1 MTIMPIFYSCAVALG
16 PEEKPPSGE
25 ILSQAMKQVKIRA
38 AWCPPSVIE
47 QLVALPGGFEQ
58 AAGLDWMMYTG
69 GPLAPAVG
77 DRLSRVTD
85 LCQLYGS
92 TETGPH
98 TALVPLPEN
107 WNYFEW
113 HPLLENEMDPMGDGT
128 FEMVVHKDLSLD
140 WIRHLSQAYPDLET
154 WRTNDLFVQA
164 PHNPKLWRF
173 VGRRDDVIV
182 LSNGEKFNPVNME
195 GVITG
200 HPLVKGAVIVGTARF
215 QASLIVEP
223 VTGLTD
229 MSTSYLI
236 DEIWPTVEEANSVG
250 PAHGR
255 IFRSKVIVGVPE
267 KPFLRAGKGT
277 IIRGRT
283 TQLYASEVDKL
294 YDEENKE
301 AAGRAPT
308 LASRDTVK
316 CVADFVRVCVGQLMA
331 TAKFTDEDDLFVLG
345 MDSLQTLELLKMMQ
359 RGLKASLSTGGAEV
373 RLSVATLYANP
384 TVGQLSRYLHR
395 AANGLADAV
404 DSGDASRSSLMASI
418 VEKYTSDLVKNTTR
432 RGEMLCVA
440 LTGSTGSLGTHL
452 LEKMLCDKSITKVYC
467 LNRSANALQRHHQNF
482 DVRGKKYDLDGDSV
496 EFLTVKFGEPQLGL
510 PNDKYRELTDS
521 VDVVIHNAWKVDFNH
536 QLASFEKEHIK
547 GVRDLIDLTLSSPR
561 QPHLFFV
568 SSLSSVGN
576 WATCY
581 GNTQPVPELIPNDF
595 NVAMTMGYGE
605 SKHVSE
611 RIVSAAVQSAGLRG
625 TILRVGQIAGPLA
638 EDGGEWN
645 RTEWFP
651 SLIAT
656 SKALGCLP
664 DTMNTIDWIP
674 VDTLAAIIGEIVH
687 REYSAGTSRVFNLVN
702 PHEANWQDL
711 VSTIQKSW
719 QPAEINIVPLTEWL
733 DKLGALGS
741 SGDPETFPALKLLD
755 FYSGYVAEAGL
766 PRGQRPSY
774 QTSNCTG
781 ASSAMADLSAI
792 NSLAMETWL
801 RQWGF

>member
-77 DRLSRVTD
+77 DRLSHVTD

-98 TALVPLPEN
+98 SALVPLPEN

-113 HPLLENEMDPMGDGT
+113 HPLLENKMDSMGDGT
-128 FEMVVHKDLSLD
+128 FEMVVHKDPSLD

-200 HPLVKGAVIVGTARF
+200 HPLVKGAVIIGTARF

-223 VTGLTD
+223 APGLVD
-229 MSTSYLI
+229 ISSSQLI

-255 IFRSKVIVGVPE
+255 IFRSKVTVGTPD

-283 TQLYASEVDKL
+283 TQLYAAEVDKL

-301 AAGRAPT
+301 ATDRTPS
-308 LASRDTVK
+308 LASPESIKFVT
-316 CVADFVRVCVGQLMA
+316 DFVRACVVQLMP
-331 TAKFTDEDDLFVLG
+331 TAKFTNEDDLFVLG
-345 MDSLQTLELLKMMQ
+345 MDSLQTLELLKVMQ
-359 RGLKASLSTGGAEV
+359 RGLKASLGKGGAETG
-373 RLSVATLYANP
+373 LNVAALYANP
-384 TVGQLSRYLHR
+384 TVGQISRYLYG
-395 AANGLADAV
+395 AVNGLADAT
-404 DSGDASRSSLMASI
+404 DSGDVSRSSLMASI
-418 VEKYTSDLVKNTTR
+418 VEKYTADLPKSTTR
-432 RGEMLCVA
+432 GEALCVA

-452 LEKMLCDKSITKVYC
+452 LEMMLSDKSITKIYC
-467 LNRSANALQRHHQNF
+467 LNRSADALQRHQRNF
-482 DVRGKKYDLDGDSV
+482 NTRGKKYNLESGSV
-496 EFLTVKFGEPQLGL
+496 KFLTVKFGESRLGL
-510 PNDKYRELTDS
+510 ADDKYRELTDT

-536 QLASFEKEHIK
+536 QLASFDQEHIK
-547 GVRDLIDLTLSSPR
+547 GVRDLVDLTLSSPR

-576 WATCY
+576 WAARQ
-581 GNTQPVPELIPNDF
+581 GNAQAVPERIPDDF
-595 NVAMTMGYGE
+595 NVAMAMGYGE

-611 RIVSAAVQSAGLRG
+611 RIISAAVQSAGLRG
-625 TILRVGQIAGPLA
+625 SILRIGQIAGPLA

-645 RTEWFP
+645 KAEWFP

-656 SKALGCLP
+656 SKVLCCLP

-674 VDTLAAIIGEIVH
+674 VDTLATIIGEIVH
-687 REYSAGTSRVFNLVN
+687 QEYRAGTSRVFNFVN

-711 VSTIQKSW
+711 VPTIQKSW
-719 QPAEINIVPLTEWL
+719 QPAEVKVVPFTEWL
-733 DKLGALGS
+733 DKLRALGS
-741 SGDPETFPALKLLD
+741 SGDPEVFPALKLLD
-755 FYSGYVAEAGL
+755 FYTGYVAEAGL
-766 PRGQRPSY
+766 PRAQRPSY

-781 ASSAMADLSAI
+781 ASRAMADLCAI
-792 NSLAMETWL
+792 NSSSVETWL